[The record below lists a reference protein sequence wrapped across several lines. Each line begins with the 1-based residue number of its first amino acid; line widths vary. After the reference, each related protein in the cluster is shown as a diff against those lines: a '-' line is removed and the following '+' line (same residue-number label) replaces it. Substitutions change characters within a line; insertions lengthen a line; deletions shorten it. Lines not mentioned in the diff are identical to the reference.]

1 MNRYHSIGMDHKER
15 RSSDGGERRGRSGGM
30 LAVAAIAVSLMT
42 GCAQNAAPD
51 SRSAS
56 LDGSGSSGPAVS
68 KPPDPYHYRCTG
80 ACIEDF

>member
-1 MNRYHSIGMDHKER
+1 MNRHHSMEMDRNEQ
-15 RSSDGGERRGRSGGM
+15 RSSDGRERRRSGGM

-42 GCAQNAAPD
+42 GCAQHVAPD

-56 LDGSGSSGPAVS
+56 LDGSGSSSPAIS
-68 KPPDPYHYRCTG
+68 NPPDPYHYRCTG